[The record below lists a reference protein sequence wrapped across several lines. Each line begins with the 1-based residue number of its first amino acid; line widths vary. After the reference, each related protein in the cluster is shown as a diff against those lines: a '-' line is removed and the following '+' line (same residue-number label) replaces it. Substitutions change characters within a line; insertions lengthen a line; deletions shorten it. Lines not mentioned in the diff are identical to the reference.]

1 MITRYKAADPSDP
14 TSKAEYK
21 VLAAGAQR
29 YWHGTRAAYEQV
41 KDSIPNNTMICITD
55 DNDAPS
61 DIAPLG
67 SVFAYYGSTS
77 PDGYLICDG
86 STFDTSKYPD
96 LYLFLGSDTLP
107 DLRECTLVGAGQSTR
122 AILDETGHSH
132 DVYNVGEFKDD
143 QIQNITGTVG
153 GIAAAYAYPNGAF
166 YRDSGNENYKMGGA
180 TGNNAAIKLDASRV
194 ARTGTTTHG
203 KQVGVNYIIK
213 AVSNMNKSDASALL
227 AQMAQH
233 IRNQN
238 ILSDYEDITIST
250 DSANPTVMQYDGFI
264 YVSTRYLANL
274 NINTAYLPISDHV
287 DISGGGACMVA
298 VRKGDRVY
306 IDIST
311 SNTLTEKVAYY
322 KLRDYTGR

>member
-67 SVFAYYGSTS
+67 SVFAYEGNTA
-77 PDGYLICDG
+77 PDGYLFCDG

-107 DLRECTLVGAGQSTR
+107 DLRECTLVGVGQNTTHT
-122 AILDETGHSH
+122 IKDHDEYTLGQ
-132 DVYNVGEFKDD
+132 FKDD
-143 QIQNITGTVG
+143 QLQNITGDVG
-153 GIAAAYAYPNGAF
+153 RIADAYAYSNGAF
-166 YRDSGNENYKMGGA
+166 YRDKGDETYKMGGNVGYN
-180 TGNNAAIKLDASRV
+180 TTIKLDASRV

-227 AQMAQH
+227 AQMTQH

-238 ILSDYEDITIST
+238 ILSDYENITIST

-264 YVSTRYLANL
+264 YVHTKYSVDLY
-274 NINTAYLPISDHV
+274 INTTSFPISDHRS
-287 DISGGGACMVA
+287 IAGGGACMVA

-306 IDIST
+306 IQSSKDELI
-311 SNTLTEKVAYY
+311 ERVAYY